1 MEGVSYVTDSE
12 NNRLAIQFDLKKYRD
27 LIEDILDSIEA
38 LEEDSDETIT
48 LEELKTELSNEGKL

>member
-12 NNRLAIQFDLKKYRD
+12 NNRLAIQFDLKKYGD